1 MDTNVKGTSL
11 RELAQQSTTLCA
23 LMEGRNKIDTAD
35 IMKKY
40 PDGFT
45 VKEVAF
51 VPTGDEEGREYPVV
65 TIAEDDT
72 VFYCGGYVLNN
83 MFLQLCCKL
92 GNIESVNEALAADG
106 GLKMRLEKA
115 KSKTSKRDF
124 TKVIIL

>member
-1 MDTNVKGTSL
+1 MASL
-11 RELAQQSTTLCA
+11 RVLAQQSTTLCA

-35 IMKKY
+35 IMKTY

-45 VKEVAF
+45 VTEVAF
-51 VPTGDEEGREYPVV
+51 APTGDEVGREYPVV

-72 VFYCGGYVLNN
+72 VFYCGGQVLNN
-83 MFLQLCCKL
+83 MFANLCEKL
-92 GNIESVNEALAADG
+92 DGLENVNAALATEG

-115 KSKTSKRDF
+115 KSKNKREF

>member
-45 VKEVAF
+45 VTEVAF
-51 VPTGDEEGREYPVV
+51 APTGDEEGREYPVV

-72 VFYCGGYVLNN
+72 VFYCGGQVLNN
-83 MFLQLCCKL
+83 MFANLCDKL
-92 GNIESVNEALAADG
+92 GGLEDVNAALAAEE

-115 KSKTSKRDF
+115 KSKNKREF